1 MSAPR
6 RPREA
11 SRRTARR
18 TRLAAPSTPLN
29 AAGYGALARQPGS
42 TVSAARLMAR
52 ATAARNGR
60 ATATPVVVVPDASAA
75 AVEARRQHALLRLLD
90 PLLDAA
96 GFGGADAR
104 GDMSVETTA
113 FDRLPQSEQLPP
125 HPPLTAMLRAEGDA
139 GAQRQLPRFGGDRG
153 AHRALPSWKVLAREK
168 LRASSPA
175 QHRQHGAERLHTM
188 LRSYA
193 SAYSAMLHSAYAAAI
208 ITDAD
213 LTSHEPKVIYDLLTN
228 VFSLKAVRH
237 HCRVIDEAAEQRGI
251 KASTLH
257 VHYAHC
263 HMLSSLAD
271 IASPTLAGADAK
283 AASGAGVH
291 ALLSTKSKLQRRD
304 AQRAARNSNTH
315 DAAVAECGAVPSG
328 AALGALRTHAERVV
342 VQFAARIHGV
352 PAPFGASEAEAL
364 EAVVA
369 IALVLGL
376 GRGVRLGDLQ
386 SLTYAALA
394 PPPTP
399 RGVAAPPAAA
409 PGSHAIVAAPCIDL
423 AHFADGK
430 VARGVRSG
438 FEPGAAIPLS
448 VPLHAALVSI
458 FGWFSP
464 VGPHALAPAEVPLL
478 PDVCL
483 LYRDRAAAPAA
494 LGAPLAQHT
503 VLLRAP
509 AAAAAAEAWLAAR
522 LAATP
527 PRPLPDTAA
536 RTALNVA
543 LAGDARLW
551 PIPELP
557 LLHHASWRWL
567 RRWALT
573 AQAAAWAARQR
584 YCGAEVAPGCGAADE
599 AAAAIAARAGTSR
612 TELVSTYAIGPWPVR
627 PRAAEQPSAADDGAA
642 DLVEYEHAYDDD
654 EYAYDDDDDGGAAE
668 VEGDDGG
675 GGAAAGRCPSSQW
688 RGKHRVF
695 DDRLGR
701 FVRRARGV
709 G

>member
-1 MSAPR
+1 MG
-6 RPREA
+6 EA
-11 SRRTARR
+11 
-18 TRLAAPSTPLN
+18 
-29 AAGYGALARQPGS
+29 
-42 TVSAARLMAR
+42 M
-52 ATAARNGR
+52 AARNGR

-213 LTSHEPKVIYDLLTN
+213 LTSHEPKVIYALLTN

-386 SLTYAALA
+386 SLTYAALV

-399 RGVAAPPAAA
+399 RGAAAPPAAA
-409 PGSHAIVAAPCIDL
+409 AESHAAAPPCIDL

-448 VPLHAALVSI
+448 RPLHAALVSI

-464 VGPHALAPAEVPLL
+464 PRGAALAPTALPLL

-527 PRPLPDTAA
+527 PRPLPDAAA

-584 YCGAEVAPGCGAADE
+584 YCGAEVAPGCDSADE

-612 TELVSTYAIGPWPVR
+612 TELVSRYAIGPWPVR
-627 PRAAEQPSAADDGAA
+627 PRAAEQHADDECDDEHDGDLEYDDGSLATARTRGAGGAPTTRQCASAAPWCGT
-642 DLVEYEHAYDDD
+642 HIRF
-654 EYAYDDDDDGGAAE
+654 AE
-668 VEGDDGG
+668 
-675 GGAAAGRCPSSQW
+675 
-688 RGKHRVF
+688 
-695 DDRLGR
+695 
-701 FVRRARGV
+701 
-709 G
+709 

>member
-1 MSAPR
+1 MGDDC
-6 RPREA
+6 
-11 SRRTARR
+11 AR
-18 TRLAAPSTPLN
+18 
-29 AAGYGALARQPGS
+29 
-42 TVSAARLMAR
+42 
-52 ATAARNGR
+52 RNGR
-60 ATATPVVVVPDASAA
+60 ATASPVVVVPDGSAG

-113 FDRLPQSEQLPP
+113 FDRLPLSQQLPP
-125 HPPLTAMLRAEGDA
+125 HPPLTAMLRAEAEA
-139 GAQRQLPRFGGDRG
+139 GVQHQLPRFGGDRG

-168 LRASSPA
+168 CREGSPA
-175 QHRQHGAERLHTM
+175 QHRQHGAERLHRM

-193 SAYSAMLHSAYAAAI
+193 STYSAMLFSAYAAAI
-208 ITDAD
+208 ITDED
-213 LTSHEPKVIYDLLTN
+213 LTSHEPQRIYTLLTN

-271 IASPTLAGADAK
+271 IASPTLAGPDAR
-283 AASGAGVH
+283 AASGGGVH

-304 AQRAARNSNTH
+304 AQRVARTSNTL
-315 DAAVAECGAVPSG
+315 DAAASECGAVPSG
-328 AALGALRTHAERVV
+328 AALSALRTHAEGVV
-342 VQFAARIHGV
+342 VRFAARIHGV

-364 EAVVA
+364 EAVIA

-386 SLTYAALA
+386 SLTYAALS

-399 RGVAAPPAAA
+399 RGVAVAAPPAAA
-409 PGSHAIVAAPCIDL
+409 AAGSHAAPPPCIDL

-430 VARGVRSG
+430 LARGASSG
-438 FEPGAAIPLS
+438 FEPAAAIELS
-448 VPLHAALVSI
+448 PPLHAALVSI

-464 VGPHALAPAEVPLL
+464 ALPPRSAAALAPAAVPLL

-483 LYRDRAAAPAA
+483 LYRDRDRAAAPPA
-494 LGAPLAQHT
+494 LAAPLAQHA

-522 LAATP
+522 HAATP
-527 PRPLPDTAA
+527 PRALPDNAA
-536 RTALNVA
+536 RTALKVA
-543 LAGDARLW
+543 LTGDARLW
-551 PIPELP
+551 RLPELP
-557 LLHHASWRWL
+557 LLHSCSWRWV

-573 AQAAAWAARQR
+573 AQAAAWAGRAQ
-584 YCGAEVAPGCGAADE
+584 YCGAP
-599 AAAAIAARAGTSR
+599 AAAGCDSAGQAAAYIAARAGTSR
-612 TELVSTYAIGPWPVR
+612 HELVSRYTIGPWPVR
-627 PRAAEQPSAADDGAA
+627 ARPAQQHSDE
-642 DLVEYEHAYDDD
+642 EYDDD
-654 EYAYDDDDDGGAAE
+654 EEEDDDDEEYDGLGLHLAE
-668 VEGDDGG
+668 YDGLYDG
-675 GGAAAGRCPSSQW
+675 LEVPAPAPASPWCGR
-688 RGKHRVF
+688 HV
-695 DDRLGR
+695 R
-701 FVRRARGV
+701 FGEQ
-709 G
+709 

>member
-6 RPREA
+6 RPRGA

-29 AAGYGALARQPGS
+29 AAGYGLGPAHRPRKPGT
-42 TVSAARLMAR
+42 TVSAARLMGVE
-52 ATAARNGR
+52 TAARNGR
-60 ATATPVVVVPDASAA
+60 AVASPAVVVPDGSAA

-90 PLLDAA
+90 PLLDAT
-96 GFGGADAR
+96 GFGGSDAR

-113 FDRLPQSEQLPP
+113 FDHLPQSEQLPP

-168 LRASSPA
+168 LRASSPL

-193 SAYSAMLHSAYAAAI
+193 STYSAMLHSAYAAAI
-208 ITDAD
+208 ISDAD
-213 LTSHEPKVIYDLLTN
+213 LTSHEPQVIYALLTN

-237 HCRVIDEAAEQRGI
+237 HCRVIDEAAEARRI
-251 KASTLH
+251 KPSTLH

-271 IASPTLAGADAK
+271 VASPTLAGADAK

-315 DAAVAECGAVPSG
+315 DAAVGECGAVPSG
-328 AALGALRTHAERVV
+328 AALSALRTHAEHVV
-342 VQFAARIHGV
+342 VLFAARIHGV

-386 SLTYAALA
+386 SLTYAALV

-399 RGVAAPPAAA
+399 RGVAAPPAAGA
-409 PGSHAIVAAPCIDL
+409 GSHAAPPCIDL

-438 FEPGAAIPLS
+438 FEHGAAIPLS
-448 VPLHAALVSI
+448 RPLHAALVSI
-458 FGWFSP
+458 YGWFSP
-464 VGPHALAPAEVPLL
+464 PRSAALAPTAVPLL

-483 LYRDRAAAPAA
+483 LYRDSAAAPAA

-509 AAAAAAEAWLAAR
+509 PAAAAAEAWLAAR

-527 PRPLPDTAA
+527 PRPLPDSAA
-536 RTALNVA
+536 RTALNTV
-543 LAGDARLW
+543 LAGNARLW

-557 LLHHASWRWL
+557 RLHHASWRWL

-573 AQAAAWAARQR
+573 ALAAAWAARQP
-584 YCGAEVAPGCGAADE
+584 YCGEEVAPACASADE

-612 TELVSTYAIGPWPVR
+612 TELVSRYAIGPWPVR
-627 PRAAEQPSAADDGAA
+627 PRAAEQHADDAADD
-642 DLVEYEHAYDDD
+642 DD
-654 EYAYDDDDDGGAAE
+654 EQQDADDEAYAYAYDDLEEPDGLLDGDGGAASR
-668 VEGDDGG
+668 GC
-675 GGAAAGRCPSSQW
+675 ASASLWCGR
-688 RGKHRVF
+688 HV
-695 DDRLGR
+695 R
-701 FVRRARGV
+701 FGEQ
-709 G
+709 